1 MRKSKAVQLS
11 KISTRAP
18 KDLNKADIKENVLPK
33 MYAEIDEL
41 QNLLYAESKH
51 SLLIIIQGMDASGKD
66 GLVRDVFSHVN
77 PNGVVVHSFKVPTE
91 LELSH
96 DFLWR
101 IHAKVPPKGMIHV
114 FNRSQYEDI
123 LVTRVHGIVSDEL
136 AAKRMKA
143 INDFEQLLTEHN
155 NTTVLKFYLH
165 ISPEEQM
172 ERLKERLTIPSKMWK
187 YNQTDII
194 EAQSW
199 DRYMGYYEEVFTNC
213 NDVPWNI
220 IPSDQNWYKCY
231 LVADKILKTLRSFDM
246 KYPGLKK

>member
-1 MRKSKAVQLS
+1 MREKAVKLS

-18 KDLNKADIKENVLPK
+18 KDFNKTDIKENVLPK

-41 QNLLYAESKH
+41 QNLLYAESRH

-77 PNGVVVHSFKVPTE
+77 PNGVVVHSFKVPTD

-101 IHAKVPPKGMIHV
+101 IHSKVPPKGMIHV
-114 FNRSQYEDI
+114 FNRSQYEDV

-136 AAKRMKA
+136 AQKRMKA

-199 DRYMGYYEEVFTNC
+199 DRYMAYYEDVFAKC
-213 NDVPWNI
+213 NAVPWNI

-231 LVADKILKTLRSFDM
+231 LVADKILQTLRSFDM